1 MNHHVSFFFFVRHR
15 SFNHH
20 AKHGPPGCVDRSS
33 SSVLAGREGQQDAG
47 EGGPKSPLPRQAVTT
62 VAVASH
68 REQACVGEFYLTTAL
83 FQDWDFL
90 LINSAKAETSAWDAA
105 EDPNFT
111 LVLYNPD
118 KLKGQRFTELKP
130 WAASQAA
137 SLNIPAVHL
146 STAGAVAMSS
156 LAHSRVD
163 GARGSKFPFPEI
175 YYHEHEIRKFIS
187 MAKKNPTGVDLGSL
201 GFKSIEQSHK
211 IMFIN
216 SCREMEGNSRVL
228 LWRGSLV
235 LLGFRPAG
243 AMEKDSSQQVQ
254 GRRRK

>member
-1 MNHHVSFFFFVRHR
+1 MASPRPFHAIFGASQDPIFKKLQPPPALHAGLPPHHHTTSALPPRLAATLQEAFQNTESTFYDVVSAI
-15 SFNHH
+15 N
-20 AKHGPPGCVDRSS
+20 PD
-33 SSVLAGREGQQDAG
+33 
-47 EGGPKSPLPRQAVTT
+47 
-62 VAVASH
+62 
-68 REQACVGEFYLTTAL
+68 
-83 FQDWDFL
+83 L
-90 LINSAKAETSAWDAA
+90 LIYDG
-105 EDPNFT
+105 F
-111 LVLYNPD
+111 
-118 KLKGQRFTELKP
+118 QP

-156 LAHSRVD
+156 LEHSRVD

-216 SCREMEGNSRVL
+216 SCREMEGKGNKRGAKKLWVYAQELVILIAAVHSAPRLTFIIILKLNVISFLGLLLNTIAFVPLRVTL
-228 LWRGSLV
+228 SLNHNE
-235 LLGFRPAG
+235 G
-243 AMEKDSSQQVQ
+243 
-254 GRRRK
+254 